1 PRPIHELVAQH
12 EVARVDVALE
22 TACGARA
29 DHGPYAQRAERPDVG
44 AVVDAVRRNRV
55 ASAVARHERHL
66 APGHLGQEDAVGR
79 RPGWPTLRRASRRTA
94 TSSNWPTGGG
104 R

>member
-1 PRPIHELVAQH
+1 
-12 EVARVDVALE
+12 ALE
-22 TACGARA
+22 TARGARA

-79 RPGWPTLRRASRRTA
+79 RPVGRIDLDLAYVVEQRIEARPAEDADLRPIPRPRSPAVLVSI
-94 TSSNWPTGGG
+94 
-104 R
+104 